1 MAVVT
6 GPDVVVRFAE
16 FELDLRSSEL
26 RTNGTSVRLQPQPAK
41 ILALLVRRRGETVTR
56 DEIAQEVWGSD
67 TFVDY
72 EGSLNFAI
80 RQIRNALG
88 DDAERP
94 LYVETVPKRGYR
106 FVGHVVAPADVP
118 VPIPEISPGPSR
130 HWRGR
135 ASKVAA
141 GAILLAASALLVIPR
156 SRHWLLGR
164 TSARPLQSL
173 AVLPFENLSG
183 DSSKDY
189 FADGFTDELITE
201 LAEETKIRVV
211 SRTSVLRYKGSHKP
225 LPEIAKELKVDAI
238 VEGSVSLSEQQVRIT
253 AQLIEAASDRHLWA
267 HSYERDRKDL
277 FSVQSEVAATIT
289 DLIRTNAGTRN
300 LTTTVLGRRFTP
312 ETYQLYLE
320 CRTLT
325 QTGSE
330 DGMNH
335 AIQCYR
341 QVLNLDP
348 NCASAYASLADAY
361 TNLGQLDNLSK
372 GRTAAMKAL
381 ELDSSLPEAHM
392 TLARIKLGEDK
403 DLAGAETEINRALA
417 LNPSDA
423 RAYTIYASVLLAHG
437 RMADA
442 IAAAKSARELDPF
455 STHIANGL
463 GVILFMAGQND
474 RTIVEEEAALQLNLQ
489 DERAHY
495 WLGYA
500 YEQKGMYRNAIAE
513 YEKGLPNDDHGIF
526 LAALGRSFAL
536 AGDSKKAAEVKRKIE
551 NFPAGD
557 FVWHYDAAL
566 FYVALGDKDRAF
578 QLLERDLKEGGG
590 WSVVLNAD
598 PRLAPL
604 RSDPRFR
611 DLVRRAGLPAAS
623 PS

>member
-1 MAVVT
+1 VSVAA
-6 GPDVVVRFAE
+6 GQGIVVRFAE
-16 FELDLRSSEL
+16 FELDLRSGEL
-26 RTNGTSVRLQPQPAK
+26 RTNGTSVKLQPQPAK

-56 DEIAQEVWGSD
+56 DEIVREVWGSD

-72 EGSLNFAI
+72 EQGLNFAI
-80 RQIRNALG
+80 RQIRTALG

-94 LYVETVPKRGYR
+94 VYIETVPKRGYR
-106 FVGHVVAPADVP
+106 FVAPVVGPADVFA
-118 VPIPEISPGPSR
+118 PIPEISPGISR
-130 HWRGR
+130 AWRGR
-135 ASKVAA
+135 ILKIA
-141 GAILLAASALLVIPR
+141 GTLLLAAIALLATPR
-156 SRHWLLGR
+156 SRHWLMGR
-164 TSARPLQSL
+164 AGNQPIQSL
-173 AVLPFENLSG
+173 AVLPFQNLSG

-189 FADGFTDELITE
+189 FADGFTDELTTD
-201 LAEETKIRVV
+201 LAEQTKIRVV
-211 SRTSVLRYKGSHKP
+211 SRSSVLRYKGSQKT

-238 VEGSVSLSEQQVRIT
+238 VEGSVSLSEQRVRIT

-277 FSVQSEVAATIT
+277 FSVQGEVAATIT
-289 DLIRTNAGTRN
+289 NLIGTNAGTRN

-341 QVLNLDP
+341 RILDLDP
-348 NCASAYASLADAY
+348 NCASAYAGLADAY
-361 TNLGQLDNLSK
+361 TDLGQLDNLSK
-372 GRTAAMKAL
+372 GRTAAIKAL
-381 ELDSSLPEAHM
+381 ELDSSLPEAHR
-392 TLARIKLGEDK
+392 TLARIKLGEDH
-403 DLAGAETEINRALA
+403 DLLGAETEINRALA

-423 RAYTIYASVLLAHG
+423 RAHTTYAAVMLARG
-437 RMADA
+437 RIADA
-442 IAAAKSARELDPF
+442 VAAAKAARELDPF
-455 STHIANGL
+455 SANNATGFGL
-463 GVILFMAGQND
+463 ILFMAGQYD
-474 RTIVEEEAALQLNLQ
+474 RTIVEEEAALQLNPQ
-489 DERAHY
+489 HERARY

-500 YEQKGMYRNAIAE
+500 YEQKGMYKDAIAE

-551 NFPAGD
+551 HFPAGD

-611 DLVRRAGLPAAS
+611 DLVRRVGLP
-623 PS
+623 P

>member
-1 MAVVT
+1 VSVAA
-6 GPDVVVRFAE
+6 GQEILVRFAE
-16 FELDLRSSEL
+16 FELDLRSGEL
-26 RTNGTSVRLQPQPAK
+26 RTNGTSVKLQPQPAK

-56 DEIAQEVWGSD
+56 DEIIKEVWGSD

-72 EGSLNFAI
+72 EQGLNFAI
-80 RQIRNALG
+80 RQIRTALG

-94 LYVETVPKRGYR
+94 VYIETVPKRGYR
-106 FVGHVVAPADVP
+106 FVAPVVETADVS
-118 VPIPEISPGPSR
+118 VPTPETSPRISR
-130 HWRGR
+130 NWRDRILKIAG
-135 ASKVAA
+135 VILIAA
-141 GAILLAASALLVIPR
+141 LVLLAIPGL
-156 SRHWLLGR
+156 RHWLIGR
-164 TSARPLQSL
+164 MGKQPIRSL

-183 DSSKDY
+183 DAAKDY
-189 FADGFTDELITE
+189 FADGFTDELTTD
-201 LAEETKIRVV
+201 LAEQTKLRVV
-211 SRTSVLRYKGSHKP
+211 SRTSVLRYKGSRKP
-225 LPEIAKELKVDAI
+225 LPEIAQELRVDAI
-238 VEGSVSLSEQQVRIT
+238 VEGSVSISDQQVRIT
-253 AQLIEAASDRHLWA
+253 AQLIEASSDRHLWA

-289 DLIRTNAGTRN
+289 NLIGTNAGTRRS
-300 LTTTVLGRRFTP
+300 TTTVLGRKFTP

-335 AIQCYR
+335 AIQCYQ

-372 GRTAAMKAL
+372 GRTAVMKAL
-381 ELDSSLPEAHM
+381 ELDSSLPEAHA
-392 TLARIKLGEDK
+392 TLARIKLGVDQ
-403 DLAGAETEINRALA
+403 DLGGAEAEINRALA

-423 RAYTIYASVLLAHG
+423 RAYTTYAAVLMARG
-437 RMADA
+437 RMAEA

-455 STHIANGL
+455 SAHIATGL
-463 GVILFMAGQND
+463 GVILFMAGQYD
-474 RTIVEEEAALQLNLQ
+474 RTIVEEEAALQLNPQ
-489 DERAHY
+489 DERGHY

-500 YEQKGMYRNAIAE
+500 YEQKGMYKNAIAE

-526 LAALGRSFAL
+526 LAALGRSFVL
-536 AGDSKKAAEVKRKIE
+536 AGDSKKVAEVKRKIE
-551 NFPAGD
+551 HFPAGD

-566 FYVALGDKDRAF
+566 FYVVLGDKDRAF

-590 WSVVLNAD
+590 WSTVLNAD